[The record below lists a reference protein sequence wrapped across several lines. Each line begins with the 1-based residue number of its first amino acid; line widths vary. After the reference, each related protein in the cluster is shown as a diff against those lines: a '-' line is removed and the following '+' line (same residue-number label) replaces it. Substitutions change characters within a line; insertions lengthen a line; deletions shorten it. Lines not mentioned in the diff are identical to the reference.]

1 MRKVIVN
8 STPLIALC
16 KVNQLELL
24 RELYTEITIPEAVFQ
39 EVTAK
44 NDSVKR
50 KILENGA
57 WIHVQS
63 VSDTI
68 DRRMYKA
75 KLHDGEVEV
84 MILAQE
90 IKADLVIIDDNA
102 ARKTAIYL
110 SLLPPKFRGNLFI
123 SKKCEETAE
132 IQLFPRIF
140 HLKIQFALGRSS
152 FRAADFLLSAA
163 FSCPCSPS
171 NRSLSGTIVHF
182 AGQSFT

>member
-50 KILENGA
+50 EILENGA

-110 SLLPPKFRGNLFI
+110 SLPLTGTVGVLLRAKAEGLVPKVMPIVDSMEQNGLYYG
-123 SKKCEETAE
+123 SV
-132 IQLFPRIF
+132 
-140 HLKIQFALGRSS
+140 LKEWVRSQ
-152 FRAADFLLSAA
+152 AKE
-163 FSCPCSPS
+163 
-171 NRSLSGTIVHF
+171 
-182 AGQSFT
+182 

>member
-1 MRKVIVN
+1 MRNVIVN

-102 ARKTAIYL
+102 ARKTAVYL
-110 SLLPPKFRGNLFI
+110 GLPLTGTVGVLLRAKAEGLVPKVMPIVDSMEQNGLYYG
-123 SKKCEETAE
+123 SV
-132 IQLFPRIF
+132 
-140 HLKIQFALGRSS
+140 LKEWVRSQ
-152 FRAADFLLSAA
+152 AKE
-163 FSCPCSPS
+163 
-171 NRSLSGTIVHF
+171 
-182 AGQSFT
+182 

>member
-24 RELYTEITIPEAVFQ
+24 KELYAEITIPEAVFQ

-44 NDSVKR
+44 NDGVKR
-50 KILENGA
+50 KLLENGA
-57 WIHVQS
+57 WIHVQA
-63 VSDTI
+63 VSDTS

-102 ARKTAIYL
+102 ARKTAVYL
-110 SLLPPKFRGNLFI
+110 GLPLTGTIGVLLRAKTEGLI
-123 SKKCEETAE
+123 SKVMPIVDSMEQNGLYYGQ
-132 IQLFPRIF
+132 QLRAWI
-140 HLKIQFALGRSS
+140 RSQ
-152 FRAADFLLSAA
+152 AKE
-163 FSCPCSPS
+163 
-171 NRSLSGTIVHF
+171 
-182 AGQSFT
+182 

>member
-16 KVNQLELL
+16 KINRLELL
-24 RELYTEITIPEAVFQ
+24 RGLYEEITIPEAVFH

-44 NDSVKR
+44 NDSVKK

-57 WIHVQS
+57 WIHIQAITDT
-63 VSDTI
+63 SDK
-68 DRRMYKA
+68 RMYKA

-90 IKADLVIIDDNA
+90 TKADLVIIDDNA

-110 SLLPPKFRGNLFI
+110 GLPLTGTVGVLLRAKERGLI
-123 SKKCEETAE
+123 SHVMPLVESMEQNGLYYGP
-132 IQLFPRIF
+132 QLKAWVRN
-140 HLKIQFALGRSS
+140 Q
-152 FRAADFLLSAA
+152 
-163 FSCPCSPS
+163 
-171 NRSLSGTIVHF
+171 
-182 AGQSFT
+182 AGE

>member
-50 KILENGA
+50 KNLENGA

-90 IKADLVIIDDNA
+90 TKADLVIIDDNA

-110 SLLPPKFRGNLFI
+110 SLPLTGTVGVLLRAKAEGLVPKVMPIVDSMEQNGLYYG
-123 SKKCEETAE
+123 SV
-132 IQLFPRIF
+132 
-140 HLKIQFALGRSS
+140 LKEWVRSQ
-152 FRAADFLLSAA
+152 AKE
-163 FSCPCSPS
+163 
-171 NRSLSGTIVHF
+171 
-182 AGQSFT
+182 

>member
-57 WIHVQS
+57 WIHIQPI
-63 VSDTI
+63 SDTI

-110 SLLPPKFRGNLFI
+110 GLPLTGTVGVLLRAKAEGLVPKVMPIVDSMEQNGLYYG
-123 SKKCEETAE
+123 SV
-132 IQLFPRIF
+132 
-140 HLKIQFALGRSS
+140 LKEWVRSQ
-152 FRAADFLLSAA
+152 AKE
-163 FSCPCSPS
+163 
-171 NRSLSGTIVHF
+171 
-182 AGQSFT
+182 